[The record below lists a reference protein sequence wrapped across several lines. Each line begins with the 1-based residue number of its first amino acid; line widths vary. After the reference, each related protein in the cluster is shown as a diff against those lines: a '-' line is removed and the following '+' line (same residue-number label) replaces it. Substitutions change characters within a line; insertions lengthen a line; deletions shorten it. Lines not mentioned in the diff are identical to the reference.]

1 MVEIQICFV
10 YSYDFVF
17 QREWFMII
25 EVRKTIP
32 KTAKEMLIAFFIS
45 CVFKVKNE
53 FT

>member
-1 MVEIQICFV
+1 MPSFC
-10 YSYDFVF
+10 DG
-17 QREWFMII
+17 RDDWADEWFMII

-45 CVFKVKNE
+45 CVFNVKNE